1 MAGLSCTCQAY
12 AKHTSGVSSSA
23 TAADTSVDNYG
34 ITHQTGKNRHFKQW
48 SGTIGY
54 IYIWETIKVNIPHI
68 LHKVYQLR
76 EDYRPKCEKQN

>member
-1 MAGLSCTCQAY
+1 MAGLSYTCQAY

-54 IYIWETIKVNIPHI
+54 IYIYMGN
-68 LHKVYQLR
+68 HKSKYTTYLTQSLST
-76 EDYRPKCEKQN
+76 